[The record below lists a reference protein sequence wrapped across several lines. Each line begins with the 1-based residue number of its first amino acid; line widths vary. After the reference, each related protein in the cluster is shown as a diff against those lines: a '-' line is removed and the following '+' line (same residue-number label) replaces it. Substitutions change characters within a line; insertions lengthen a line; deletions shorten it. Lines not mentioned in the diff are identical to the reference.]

1 MWIVI
6 LMPPEANIWN
16 GIFENILVAFMTA
29 VLVEEV
35 SILILLLLS
44 ALSATEMS
52 SHARRLLFWQ
62 VLRPVE
68 NRKKFSSRTSDTGQ
82 VVWHDQRNKIL

>member
-6 LMPPEANIWN
+6 FMTPEANISN

-52 SHARRLLFWQ
+52 SHARCLLGH
-62 VLRPVE
+62 V
-68 NRKKFSSRTSDTGQ
+68 
-82 VVWHDQRNKIL
+82 